1 MVIRRACEQDMPG
14 LVSLLEQ
21 VLMVHYE
28 GRPDLF
34 RAHTRK
40 YADEELREII
50 ADDERPILVAVD
62 EGAAPGEI
70 LGYAFCVLE
79 DHAGSA
85 SLQPIKTLYLDDL
98 CVDEASRGRH
108 VGTELY
114 HAVLDLGRELG
125 CHNVTL
131 NVWACN
137 PSALAFYEAMGL
149 TPMKTCLEQV
159 L

>member
-1 MVIRRACEQDMPG
+1 MQIRRACAQDMPG

-21 VLMVHYE
+21 VLMVHYR

-34 RAHTRK
+34 RANTRK
-40 YADEELREII
+40 YADAELLEII
-50 ADDERPILVAVD
+50 ADDARPVLVAVD
-62 EGAAPGEI
+62 EGAAPGEV

-79 DHAGSA
+79 DHSGSN

-98 CVDEASRGRH
+98 CVDEAARGKH

-114 HAVLDLGRELG
+114 HAVLGLARELG

-137 PSALAFYEAMGL
+137 PSALAFYRAMGL